1 MVFVANLSEIRI
13 EAIAKKKNFHTSKWR
28 MEAFEIATERNKPWL
43 IALHLSKRAKANL
56 VSERI
61 AVAGARGRP

>member
-1 MVFVANLSEIRI
+1 MFVTYLSGIRI
-13 EAIAKKKNFHTSKWR
+13 EAIAEKLPHI
-28 MEAFEIATERNKPWL
+28 EVEDGAFEIATERNKPWL